1 MKELQLSER
10 ANGLGQVRCQNAHA
24 CRFLYFKVYVLP
36 AGPISTSFYKC
47 RPNELVDI
55 VNMLAF
61 FIFIFDLFVF
71 CLFVC
76 LFVCFCLKIYTAYNS
91 VHAQMDINIHSMIL
105 KIVIIVIIKSYYHDI
120 GFSIIA
126 QP

>member
-76 LFVCFCLKIYTAYNS
+76 LFVCFCLKNLHCIQLCPCTDGHQYSLNDSKDSDYRDN
-91 VHAQMDINIHSMIL
+91 
-105 KIVIIVIIKSYYHDI
+105 
-120 GFSIIA
+120 
-126 QP
+126 